1 LPSLSNLP
9 PPPLDTEISGP
20 DDKTSPSWSR
30 WLQLLGS
37 VVRGIF
43 ETGLTLDRGDSSSSP
58 GDATLNTPSGF
69 SAIDA
74 GNSTISIENNLVKNQ
89 DIVFA
94 QVHQEFADATLTH
107 VARVKVYNGV
117 FNIYGNAAA
126 TSDVVVQWFIVGS

>member
-9 PPPLDTEISGP
+9 PPPLDTGMDGP
-20 DDKTSPSWSR
+20 DEKVAAPWAR

-37 VVRGIF
+37 VVRGIYGA
-43 ETGLTLDRGDSSSSP
+43 GLTLDRGDSSSSP

-74 GNSTISIENNLVKNQ
+74 GNSNISIENNLVKNQ

-94 QVHQEFADATLTH
+94 QVHQEAADATLTRID
-107 VARVKVYNGV
+107 RVKVYNGV
-117 FNIYGNAAA
+117 FIIYGNTNA
-126 TSDVVVQWFIVGS
+126 TSDVIVQWFIVGT